1 MINNNT
7 IRDIMKDRIREV
19 LSNYFYNVDVL
30 EVDADLV
37 ATLADEAFS
46 ICGISEKEQDTKW
59 QW

>member
-7 IRDIMKDRIREV
+7 IRDIMKDRIRDV

-37 ATLADEAFS
+37 ATLADAAFS
-46 ICGISEKEQDTKW
+46 ICGVSEKEQDTKW

>member
-1 MINNNT
+1 
-7 IRDIMKDRIREV
+7 MKDRIREV